1 MTEDEP
7 LTGEQAE
14 RLTAVQR
21 LTAVLRGMD
30 AKMGHAVHYGPGD
43 VSLQCQV
50 A

>member
-1 MTEDEP
+1 MTEDES

-14 RLTAVQR
+14 R

-43 VSLQCQV
+43 VPLQCQV